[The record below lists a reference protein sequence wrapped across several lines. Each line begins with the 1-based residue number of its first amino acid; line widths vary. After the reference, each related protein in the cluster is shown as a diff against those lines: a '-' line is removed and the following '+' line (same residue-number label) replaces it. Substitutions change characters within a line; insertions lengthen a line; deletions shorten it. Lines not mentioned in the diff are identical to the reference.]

1 MNLYFGRLFFF
12 ALVVYSPFLLFG
24 QTYLGFEYAPDLLVK
39 TGNDTLDH
47 AWGGGLN
54 FVQVS
59 DIDIDFDGDMDLF
72 VFDRSGNEISVF
84 EAVDVNGVM
93 EYRYKYNGASLFPS
107 NLRYRVALADYN
119 QDGKNDL
126 FTHGIGGISVYK
138 NIGNAGTGLQWEL
151 AYNLLK
157 SDYVGDYNN
166 LYVSSGD
173 IPAFVDVEGDGDLDV
188 LTFHISGE
196 RLEYHQNQSMDL
208 YGTADSLIFVLKN
221 QCWGEFREDPNNNT
235 ILLNINAWP
244 CGPGNGD
251 IPDQQRAPQ
260 AGELNDEEKLP
271 ARHAG
276 STVLALDMDNNGVL
290 DVVLGDVAHENLV
303 LLMNGGTEPNTDSPM
318 ISQDVNFPS
327 NTTPVSLQ
335 IFPAAFYVDVN
346 HDEVKDL
353 VVGANA
359 RSVSENQRSIFYYEN
374 LGTNTLPN
382 FSYRTNAFLQEEMI
396 DHGLGSVP
404 VMFDQNGDGKRDLLV
419 GNFFRYKPT
428 LSKECALLVYRNTG
442 TATDPVFSFYDDD
455 FLGISTQILE
465 LRSIPAFGDVDG
477 DGDEDMFLGLESGE
491 IYVYTNTAGPG
502 NPVAFTGPV
511 ILSDANSQPINV
523 VAYSAPQLF
532 DLDDDGLLD
541 LIIGNKTGEL
551 AYYKNTGTSST
562 AVFTHVT
569 DTLGGIDVATSTPDG
584 YAIPHFFRVN
594 DTTHLFL
601 GAYDGKLHYY
611 DQIDGHLHPDSVFN
625 LVSPAYRGIDVG
637 LYSAFWVEDI
647 DNDGLLNLFVGQDR
661 GGLFHMEADP
671 NSTAS
676 VNENPVIT
684 REWTAAPNPTSALVT
699 IQAKSPDLQAELEVW
714 TIHGERIL
722 QTTCTGKMLI
732 DLEDYAGGMYLIMI
746 RHERGQEI
754 IRVMKN

>member
-1 MNLYFGRLFFF
+1 MILRIGSLF
-12 ALVVYSPFLLFG
+12 ALVLLFQIHTSVIG
-24 QTYLGFEYAPDLLVK
+24 QTYLGFEYAPDLVAK
-39 TGNDTLDH
+39 IGNDTLDH
-47 AWGGGLN
+47 AWAGGLN

-59 DIDIDFDGDMDLF
+59 DIDFDFDGDKDLF
-72 VFDRSGNEISVF
+72 FFDRSGNEISLF
-84 EAVDVNGVM
+84 EAVNVNGEM
-93 EYRYKYNGASLFPS
+93 TYRYKYNGAHLFPPD
-107 NLRYRVALADYN
+107 LRYRVTLVDYN

-138 NIGNAGTGLQWEL
+138 NTGSAGTGLQWEV
-151 AYNLLK
+151 ASELLK
-157 SDYVGDYNN
+157 SDYIGDYNN

-173 IPAFVDVEGDGDLDV
+173 VPAFVDVEGDGDLDV
-188 LTFHISGE
+188 LTFHIGGE

-208 YGTADSLIFVLKN
+208 YGVPDSLIFILKN
-221 QCWGEFREDPNNNT
+221 QCWGEFREDPNNSN

-260 AGELNDEEKLP
+260 PAVENDLEKLP
-271 ARHAG
+271 TRHTG
-276 STVLALDMDNNGVL
+276 STVLALDMDDNGVL
-290 DVVLGDVAHENLV
+290 DLVIGDVSSDNLV
-303 LLMNGGTEPNTDSPM
+303 LLMNGGTAPNTDSPM
-318 ISQDVNFPS
+318 ISLDSNFPS
-327 NTTPVSLQ
+327 NTTPASVQ

-346 HDEVKDL
+346 HDNVKDL
-353 VVGANA
+353 MVGANA
-359 RSVSENQRSIFYYEN
+359 RSVSQNQRSIIYYEN

-382 FSYRTNAFLQEEMI
+382 FSYRTDAFLQEDMI

-428 LSKECALLVYRNTG
+428 LAKECALLVYRNTG
-442 TATDPVFSFYDDD
+442 TVNDPAFTFYDND
-455 FLGISTQILE
+455 FLGISSQILE
-465 LRSIPAFGDVDG
+465 LRSIPTFGDLDG
-477 DGDEDMFLGLESGE
+477 DGDEDMLLGLESGE
-491 IYVYTNTAGPG
+491 IYKYTNTAGSG

-511 ILSDANSQPINV
+511 TLTDNAAQVINV

-532 DLDDDGLLD
+532 DLDEDGLLD
-541 LIIGNKTGEL
+541 LVVGNKTGEI
-551 AYYKNTGTSST
+551 AYYRNTGSAAS
-562 AVFTHVT
+562 AVFTWIT

-611 DQIDGHLHPDSVFN
+611 DEIDGNLHPDSTFH
-625 LVSPAYRGIDVG
+625 LVSEAYRGIDVG

-676 VNENPVIT
+676 VNDNPVLT
-684 REWTAAPNPTSALVT
+684 HEWTAAPNPTSGRVT
-699 IQAKSPDLQAELEVW
+699 IQSKTAEMSAQLEVW
-714 TIHGERIL
+714 SIHGERLL
-722 QTTCTGKMLI
+722 QTNCIGKTELDMENYSQGI
-732 DLEDYAGGMYLIMI
+732 YLVII
-746 RHERGQEI
+746 RHEKGQEV
-754 IRVMKN
+754 IRIVKN